1 MKDIL
6 SKQEIQS
13 KLKILFMSIFIGVLL
28 YDFMFYYKG
37 LSYFILISTLTLG
50 FIFIIGIKNKNYMGY
65 FLMGVSVLLSSTY
78 FIYTNPVFRVLNRIL
93 IPCSLISAFIIL
105 SYKEVDFKFKVIY
118 RNIIR
123 KVFIDSFANIRV
135 IKVIFRSV
143 KKENNKESFG
153 NYKYVLNG
161 LMISIPIVI
170 VLITILADADKVFAY
185 YIKNLN
191 SNMVFYNLGDKIS
204 RIFLSIIFSIFIF
217 GLYNSFSLPYKEVEE
232 DYKNNLNFN
241 SITIVTILFIVSFLY
256 LVFTKIQ
263 ISYLYIGTTLPQGF
277 NYAEYARSGFFQ
289 LIFLTLLNVFF
300 IIFIKK
306 NTVPNG
312 KLQEKIILC
321 LYSLITI
328 LTFNMAFSAL
338 YKMRLYIV
346 AFGFT
351 RLRILSSIFTIFL
364 CMVLIVVFIF
374 IFKNINMFKPIVI
387 CGAIIYVFINFANI
401 DDFITRKNL
410 QLAKNSTEI
419 DISYIVNLS
428 FDNYNS
434 MESALKKGEI
444 SKEQYHNWLYNNK
457 IETSYWH
464 EYNYFNSK
472 GNSVK

>member
-6 SKQEIQS
+6 SKKEIQS

-28 YDFMFYYKG
+28 YNFMFYYKG

-50 FIFIIGIKNKNYMGY
+50 FIFTSGIKNKNYMGY

-78 FIYTNPVFRVLNRIL
+78 FIYTNPVFRILNRIL

-105 SYKEVDFKFKVIY
+105 SYKEVDFKFKIIY
-118 RNIIR
+118 RDILR
-123 KVFIDSFANIRV
+123 RVFIDSFASIRI
-135 IKVIFRSV
+135 IKVIFRNV
-143 KKENNKESFG
+143 KKENNKDSFR
-153 NYKYVLNG
+153 NYKYILNG

-191 SNMVFYNLGDKIS
+191 LNMFSYNFGDQIF
-204 RIFLSIIFSIFIF
+204 RTFLSIIFSIFIF
-217 GLYNSFSLPYKEVEE
+217 GLYNSFSIPYNESKENA
-232 DYKNNLNFN
+232 KNNLNFN
-241 SITIVTILFIVSFLY
+241 SITIVTILFMVSFLY

-289 LIFLTLLNVFF
+289 LIFLVVLNVLF

-306 NTVPNG
+306 NTVSNG

-338 YKMRLYIV
+338 YKMKLYIV

-364 CMVLIVVFIF
+364 CIVLIIVFIF

-410 QLAKNSTEI
+410 ELTKNSKEI
-419 DISYIVNLS
+419 DISYIINLS

-434 MESALKKGEI
+434 MESAFKKGEI
-444 SKEQYHNWLYNNK
+444 SKEQYYNWLYNNK
-457 IETSYWH
+457 TETIYWH
-464 EYNYFNSK
+464 EYNYLNSK
-472 GNSVK
+472 GNSIK